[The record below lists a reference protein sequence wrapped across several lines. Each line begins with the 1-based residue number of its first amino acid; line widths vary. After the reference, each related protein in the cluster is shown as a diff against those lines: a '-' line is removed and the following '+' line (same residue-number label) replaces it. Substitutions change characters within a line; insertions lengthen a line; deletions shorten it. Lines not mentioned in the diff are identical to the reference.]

1 MSDISSDEDA
11 PLDDDSGPEDH
22 TTEDEIRWAAFE
34 VLVTDGFDSFTTQAV
49 ADAADVSQSLVHY
62 YYDTKEDLVFAMFAN
77 GLDHLADEVR
87 SRVDSDD
94 PRERLLELARYMLR
108 GTGAADFDEAV
119 DFARMLLEIEAQA
132 PYDDRLLEA
141 IEYDTDFLEEF
152 VAEAVSEGIEAG
164 QFRPVDR
171 DSFAS
176 MYVAAIRSGQNRR
189 AIFADQERV
198 DPVLDGLETLVEE
211 LLTAEDGA

>member
-1 MSDISSDEDA
+1 MSDISAEDGA
-11 PLDDDSGPEDH
+11 ALDDESADEQ

-34 VLVTDGFDSFTTQAV
+34 VLVTDGFDAFTTQAV

-108 GTGAADFDEAV
+108 GTGAGDFEEAV
-119 DFARMLLEIEAQA
+119 EFARMLLEIQAQA

-141 IEYDTDFLEEF
+141 MEYDTDFLEEF
-152 VAEAVSEGIEAG
+152 VAEAVSEGIESG
-164 QFRPVDR
+164 QFRAVDPHA
-171 DSFAS
+171 FAS

-189 AIFADQERV
+189 AVFADQERV
-198 DPVLDGLETLVEE
+198 DPVLDGLETLVDD
-211 LLTAEDGA
+211 LLAPEDGA